1 MLKYLLSLT
10 RFMKTGYTVHAC
22 MTTKPIS
29 IEKGEKIGQAA
40 KLMANHRVG
49 ALLVKEGDAAVG
61 IITDQDIVRHFVAK
75 GINPLT
81 KKVKDFDSKELITIT
96 PEADIY
102 EALVK
107 MRDFGIRHLPVVE
120 DTKLIGLLTMKDIL
134 KVEPQLFD
142 IVVEKYELMEEDRKQ
157 RLVTRT
163 IRDTGYTGKVK
174 GMLRSLFP

>member
-1 MLKYLLSLT
+1 M
-10 RFMKTGYTVHAC
+10 RTGYTVHDC

-29 IEKGEKIGQAA
+29 IERGESLKQAA
-40 KLMANHRVG
+40 SLMANHRIG
-49 ALLVKEGDAAVG
+49 ALLVREGERPIG

-81 KKVKDFDSKELITIT
+81 KKVKDFESKELITIS
-96 PEADIY
+96 PNADIY

-107 MRDFGIRHLPVVE
+107 MRDSGIRHLPVIE
-120 DTKLIGLLTMKDIL
+120 SGKLIGLLTMKDIL
-134 KVEPQLFD
+134 KVEPALFD
-142 IVVEKYELMEEDRKQ
+142 IVVEKYELMEEDRKL
-157 RLVTRT
+157 RAMTKA

>member
-1 MLKYLLSLT
+1 
-10 RFMKTGYTVHAC
+10 MKTGISVHEC

-29 IEKGEKIGQAA
+29 VDRGAGLQEAS
-40 KLMANHRVG
+40 KLMADHRVG

-61 IITDQDIVRHFVAK
+61 IIADQDIVRHFIAK

-81 KKVKDFDSKELITIT
+81 KKVRDFESKELITIS
-96 PEADIY
+96 PSSDIY

-107 MRDFGIRHLPVVE
+107 MRDSGIRHLPVIE
-120 DTKLIGLLTMKDIL
+120 SGKLIGLLTMKDIL
-134 KVEPQLFD
+134 KVEPALFD
-142 IVVEKYELMEEDRKQ
+142 IVVEKYELMEEDRKM
-157 RLVTRT
+157 RAMTRA